1 MALSL
6 APVLHRLP
14 ERLRGDRARRIA
26 GFVLALLVEV
36 LLVLVLLTLKP
47 DLVGRKDAKS
57 PPVFTMAAADDAAPE
72 AATEDQQ
79 KSEAPPS
86 ETETPPT
93 DTPPVETQPTPPR
106 PQPPTDAPPAPSPPP
121 YILLPRQVLAEADI
135 ARPSA
140 PPAAPAAPAAPARR
154 PTYGPVDRGPAG
166 PPDSEVVGRAPNGQP
181 LYAAA
186 WYREPYPEELRGYL
200 STASGP
206 GWGLIACRT
215 VPNYRVEDCVSLGES
230 PEGSNIARSVLA
242 AAWQFKVRPPRVGGD
257 YKVGEWVRIRIDYG
271 LERRRP

>member
-6 APVLHRLP
+6 APVVHRLP

-26 GFVLALLVEV
+26 GVVLALLVEV

-47 DLVGRKDAKS
+47 DLIGRQDVKS
-57 PPVFTMAAADDAAPE
+57 TPVFTMEATDDAPADAPVE
-72 AATEDQQ
+72 KEQQ
-79 KSEAPPS
+79 AETPPR

-93 DTPPVETQPTPPR
+93 DTPPAETPPTPPQ
-106 PQPPTDAPPAPSPPP
+106 PQTRPPTDAPPAPSPPP
-121 YILLPRQVLAEADI
+121 YIVLPRQVMAQADI
-135 ARPSA
+135 ARPPA
-140 PPAAPAAPAAPARR
+140 PPAAPAAPARR
-154 PTYGPVDRGPAG
+154 PTFGPVDRGPAG

-206 GWGLIACRT
+206 GYGLIACRT
-215 VPNYRVEDCVSLGES
+215 ALNWRVEDCVSLAES

-242 AAWQFKVRPPRVGGD
+242 AAWQFKVRPPRVGGE
-257 YKVGEWVRIRIDYG
+257 YRVGEWVRIRIDYG
-271 LERRRP
+271 TESRRR

>member
-1 MALSL
+1 M
-6 APVLHRLP
+6 V
-14 ERLRGDRARRIA
+14 

-47 DLVGRKDAKS
+47 DLVGRQDARS
-57 PPVFTMAAADDAAPE
+57 TPVFTMEAAD
-72 AATEDQQ
+72 
-79 KSEAPPS
+79 EAPADAPAQEQQQAETPPR
-86 ETETPPT
+86 ETETPPIE
-93 DTPPVETQPTPPR
+93 TPPVETEPAPAQPQT
-106 PQPPTDAPPAPSPPP
+106 QPPADAPPAPSPPP
-121 YILLPRQVLAEADI
+121 YILLPRQVLAQADI
-135 ARPSA
+135 ARPPA
-140 PPAAPAAPAAPARR
+140 PPAAAAAPARR

-206 GWGLIACRT
+206 GWGLVACRT

>member
-1 MALSL
+1 
-6 APVLHRLP
+6 LP
-14 ERLRGDRARRIA
+14 ERLRGDRARRIV
-26 GFVLALLVEV
+26 GILLALLVEL
-36 LLVLVLLTLKP
+36 LLVLILLTLKP
-47 DLVGRKDAKS
+47 ELIGRKDARS
-57 PPVFTMAAADDAAPE
+57 TPVFTLEATDDAAPE
-72 AATEDQQ
+72 SPAPEQQ
-79 KSEAPPS
+79 K
-86 ETETPPT
+86 TETPPREQQT
-93 DTPPVETQPTPPR
+93 PPADTPPVEAQPTPPQ
-106 PQPPTDAPPAPSPPP
+106 PQTAPPTDAPPAPTPPP
-121 YILLPRQVLAEADI
+121 YILLPREALAQADI
-135 ARPSA
+135 RRPNAPSA
-140 PPAAPAAPAAPARR
+140 PPAAPARR

-166 PPDSEVVGRAPNGQP
+166 PPDSEIVGRAPNGQP

-186 WYREPYPEELRGYL
+186 WYREPYDDELRGYL